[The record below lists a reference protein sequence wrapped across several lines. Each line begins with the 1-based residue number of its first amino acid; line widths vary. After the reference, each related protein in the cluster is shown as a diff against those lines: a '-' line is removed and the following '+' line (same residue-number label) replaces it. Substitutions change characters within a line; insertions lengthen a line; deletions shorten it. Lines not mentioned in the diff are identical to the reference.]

1 MCWSTL
7 LGALTPML
15 TKNHTIDS
23 ELTSSN
29 LVLSNTISEKLIE
42 THELVFQ
49 GLKLIFQLAVIVG
62 MNIQSLLTRIPR
74 ILFQGYRIMH
84 VMFFIVSS
92 QRLNKVGLWIINARC
107 QQNRI
112 VCIILMSWRL
122 ILFFNCL

>member
-84 VMFFIVSS
+84 VMFSIVSS